1 MFLGIAISTKILY
14 VGTHPVYLL
23 FLDPASDFEGE
34 RSLGCDVNDSS
45 DRLFLWPC
53 LLAPK
58 LLRAGPVTS
67 INNLERENKSVM
79 IFIT

>member
-1 MFLGIAISTKILY
+1 MIFGIAISTKILY
-14 VGTHPVYLL
+14 VGPHAVHLL

-34 RSLGCDVNDSS
+34 RCLGCDVSDSS
-45 DRLFLWPC
+45 DRLFLWLC

-67 INNLERENKSVM
+67 INNLERENKSGI